1 MAVSKIAVTIDES
14 TLLMLDRLVKE
25 KKFANRS
32 RAIQEA
38 LEEKI
43 QKMEKNR
50 LAEACEFLDIYEERD
65 LAEEGF
71 AAELQQWPEY

>member
-1 MAVSKIAVTIDES
+1 MAVSKIAITIDKS
-14 TLLMLDRLVKE
+14 TLIMLDRLVKE

-38 LEEKI
+38 LEEKL
-43 QKMEKNR
+43 QKLESNR
-50 LAEACEFLDIYEERD
+50 LVEACELLDVYEERA

-71 AAELQQWPEY
+71 AAELQQWPE

>member
-14 TLLMLDRLVKE
+14 TLIMLDRLVKE

-50 LAEACEFLDIYEERD
+50 LAEAWEFLDIYE
-65 LAEEGF
+65 
-71 AAELQQWPEY
+71 